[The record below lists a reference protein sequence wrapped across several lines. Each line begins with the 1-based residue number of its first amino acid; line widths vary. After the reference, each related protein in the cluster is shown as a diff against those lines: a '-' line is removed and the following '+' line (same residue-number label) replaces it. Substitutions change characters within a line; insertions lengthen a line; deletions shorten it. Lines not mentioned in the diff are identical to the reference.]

1 MARRVRSAGD
11 VNTAGGRSRVG
22 AGPLRVVD
30 IHAFSDLGDRAGNPW
45 ECMIQLFRISHAL
58 RDQQGWTGSIGPCRG
73 FGIKWPGCTAC
84 WREDHALRH
93 EATNAVRELFY
104 HDFAD
109 LGYELPDDISLEE
122 AAMMYETIAEGIK
135 ASLADAVADATAEG
149 EAKGRLEGRVEGR
162 VEEKTEQL
170 LNVVAHFYPEQVEAF
185 RHFLASH
192 SQDRWPEMSEVLS
205 WTGTG
210 AEFMDWVS
218 NGHSH
223 SS

>member
-1 MARRVRSAGD
+1 MAGLHRLLPPA
-11 VNTAGGRSRVG
+11 
-22 AGPLRVVD
+22 
-30 IHAFSDLGDRAGNPW
+30 
-45 ECMIQLFRISHAL
+45 
-58 RDQQGWTGSIGPCRG
+58 
-73 FGIKWPGCTAC
+73 
-84 WREDHALRH
+84 DHALRH

-122 AAMMYETIAEGIK
+122 AAMMYDTIAESIK

-149 EAKGRLEGRVEGR
+149 EAKGRLEGRMEGR
-162 VEEKTEQL
+162 LEGRAEEKTEQL
-170 LNVVAHFYPEQVEAF
+170 LNVVAHFYPGQVEAF

-210 AEFMDWVS
+210 DEFMDWVS
-218 NGHSH
+218 NDHSNP
-223 SS
+223 S